1 MTALILGMVSCPQ
14 VLAAQ
19 NDGTLSSRVRKAD
32 AADVNVDSSRV
43 RSVQSGNSG
52 DAYSSRVRKA
62 RTEEAPAV
70 AEEARVK
77 PVTGNLPDRVSDKTE
92 SSSASGNTVSN
103 STPAVQQPADTESPA
118 LLSAPPEK
126 IKTVKYPNSKLP
138 ISTNMPVGSVYYDY
152 IDKLEGMGLIQSMLY
167 GARPYSRMDMARW
180 TLEAKEGLKKDPAV
194 ADFVVNMVTR
204 LEKAL
209 APEIAQIQA
218 FNAGEKPGTQ
228 FKVQSTKA
236 IPTGI

>member
-32 AADVNVDSSRV
+32 AADVNVDNSRV

-77 PVTGNLPDRVSDKTE
+77 PVTGNLPDRVSDRRK
-92 SSSASGNTVSN
+92 AVLHRGIRFPTVR
-103 STPAVQQPADTESPA
+103 
-118 LLSAPPEK
+118 LL
-126 IKTVKYPNSKLP
+126 
-138 ISTNMPVGSVYYDY
+138 
-152 IDKLEGMGLIQSMLY
+152 
-167 GARPYSRMDMARW
+167 YSRLRI
-180 TLEAKEGLKKDPAV
+180 LRVRRCFQRPRKKS
-194 ADFVVNMVTR
+194 R
-204 LEKAL
+204 R
-209 APEIAQIQA
+209 
-218 FNAGEKPGTQ
+218 
-228 FKVQSTKA
+228 
-236 IPTGI
+236 

>member
-19 NDGTLSSRVRKAD
+19 DDGTLSSRVRKAD

-92 SSSASGNTVSN
+92 SSSAPGKD
-103 STPAVQQPADTESPA
+103 QDGE
-118 LLSAPPEK
+118 
-126 IKTVKYPNSKLP
+126 
-138 ISTNMPVGSVYYDY
+138 IS
-152 IDKLEGMGLIQSMLY
+152 
-167 GARPYSRMDMARW
+167 
-180 TLEAKEGLKKDPAV
+180 
-194 ADFVVNMVTR
+194 
-204 LEKAL
+204 
-209 APEIAQIQA
+209 
-218 FNAGEKPGTQ
+218 
-228 FKVQSTKA
+228 
-236 IPTGI
+236 